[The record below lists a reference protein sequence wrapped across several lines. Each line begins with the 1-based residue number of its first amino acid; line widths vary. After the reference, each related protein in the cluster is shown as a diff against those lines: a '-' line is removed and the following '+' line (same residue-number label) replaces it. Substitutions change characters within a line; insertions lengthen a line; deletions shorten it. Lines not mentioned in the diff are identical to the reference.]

1 MTWPIGEL
9 DDVRRLRVLAAA
21 IPGTMYVET
30 VLPARFDEVW
40 QVLGDLDQGLP
51 GLVPDVQS
59 IRVTELHGE
68 RFRAMIHG
76 RSGLRAPFDGIL
88 RPGWC
93 LMQSRFVSFGIA
105 AAPAGEGT
113 RFGYMAG
120 FRLPGMRI
128 LGPLLVPANR
138 LLGRVVIRR
147 FVTRFTPHDDSGGRP
162 M

>member
-1 MTWPIGEL
+1 MTWPIGEI

-21 IPGTMYVET
+21 IPGAMYVET
-30 VLPARFDEVW
+30 DLPAPFDEVW
-40 QVLGDLDQGLP
+40 QVLGDLEQALP
-51 GLVPDVQS
+51 GLVPDVRS
-59 IRVTELHGE
+59 VHVTQHHGE
-68 RFRAMIHG
+68 RFRAMVRG

-105 AAPAGEGT
+105 VVPAGDGT
-113 RFGYMAG
+113 RLGYMAG

-138 LLGRVVIRR
+138 LLGRVVVRR
-147 FVTRFTPHDDSGGRP
+147 FVTRFARHVDTGGPP